1 MSKPSPEAVEAAI
14 AYAALNH
21 KREAAGKHVIN
32 TLTKC
37 VTGELLGTSSA
48 LDQTAARILAA
59 EVERLRE
66 ALHYCNGTADLSMKH
81 RDAAEAEV
89 ERLRERV
96 AKLEEVLI
104 PFISLNPLSRQVQA
118 LWDDFVQKAR
128 ATTKESLSVQPA
140 TE

>member
-66 ALHYCNGTADLSMKH
+66 
-81 RDAAEAEV
+81 
-89 ERLRERV
+89 RV